1 VTGVL
6 LAHTELPPHT
16 AELRRAVREFL
27 DGYDFT
33 PRVDSW
39 LSGFDPGFSREL
51 GARGWLGMT
60 WPRAFGGHERSAL
73 ERFVVNEELLAA
85 GAPVAAHWIADRQSG
100 PSLLRFGSEE
110 QQARFLPAIAS
121 GQCFFAIGMSE
132 PGAGSDLSSVTT
144 RARAV
149 EGGWRITGQ
158 KVWTSWAHR
167 AHAILALVRTAPRR
181 ADRHAGL
188 SQVIVELPSAGV
200 QIRPIHGATG
210 EHHFNEVSFDD
221 AFVPQSRVVGEVGQ
235 GWTQVTSELAY
246 ERSGAERY
254 LSVFCLVRAF
264 AVTAGAA
271 DRRVLA
277 DAVARMR
284 ILRQAGLSIAGALD
298 RGERPDVAAALVK
311 DAGTAFEQDIVESIR
326 AAAGV
331 EADPDSADNLARMLA
346 QAAVAMPG
354 FTLRGGSTD
363 VLRSMVAR
371 DLGLR

>member
-1 VTGVL
+1 MTGVL

-354 FTLRGGSTD
+354 ITLRGGSTD

>member
-1 VTGVL
+1 MTGVL

-51 GARGWLGMT
+51 GARGWLLMT

-167 AHAILALVRTAPRR
+167 AHAILALVRTAPRG

>member
-1 VTGVL
+1 
-6 LAHTELPPHT
+6 
-16 AELRRAVREFL
+16 
-27 DGYDFT
+27 
-33 PRVDSW
+33 
-39 LSGFDPGFSREL
+39 
-51 GARGWLGMT
+51 M
-60 WPRAFGGHERSAL
+60 
-73 ERFVVNEELLAA
+73 
-85 GAPVAAHWIADRQSG
+85 
-100 PSLLRFGSEE
+100 
-110 QQARFLPAIAS
+110 
-121 GQCFFAIGMSE
+121 
-132 PGAGSDLSSVTT
+132 
-144 RARAV
+144 
-149 EGGWRITGQ
+149 
-158 KVWTSWAHR
+158 
-167 AHAILALVRTAPRR
+167 
-181 ADRHAGL
+181 
-188 SQVIVELPSAGV
+188 
-200 QIRPIHGATG
+200 
-210 EHHFNEVSFDD
+210 
-221 AFVPQSRVVGEVGQ
+221 
-235 GWTQVTSELAY
+235 TSELAY

>member
-1 VTGVL
+1 MTGVL

-121 GQCFFAIGMSE
+121 GQRFFAIGMSE

-284 ILRQAGLSIAGALD
+284 ILRQAGLSIVGALD

>member
-1 VTGVL
+1 MTGVL

>member
-1 VTGVL
+1 MTGVL

-188 SQVIVELPSAGV
+188 SQVIVELPSASV